1 MTDLPDLEKLA
12 QRYLEHLLDEQDTRF
27 GERRFTD
34 DEKTRNA
41 EHHAEHTGVIR
52 EWIKRNE
59 WESGSSYLRNQWPDG
74 WTQSKPDTPEYED
87 LSRLVLRA
95 QLQFHIIMHD
105 RFVGAPEAEPTDVL
119 FSKTET
125 KPQIETP
132 APTLPPRRPPG
143 RPGLDWES
151 LRKGLGEVDLSKIK
165 TGAKGWRT
173 KICIELWSWYTTEF
187 PSRKV
192 PSVETLRDKLKPDLD
207 VIEAEHQKP

>member
-1 MTDLPDLEKLA
+1 MTDLSDMEKLA

-41 EHHAEHTGVIR
+41 EHHAEHTGMIR

-59 WESGSSYLRNQWPDG
+59 WENGSVYLGNQWPGG
-74 WTQSKPDTPEYED
+74 WIAPETDTPEFEE

-119 FSKTET
+119 FTKIET

-132 APTLPPRRPPG
+132 TPILPPRRPPG
-143 RPGLDWES
+143 RPRLDLEAFRGR
-151 LRKGLGEVDLSKIK
+151 LQHMDLSEIKI
-165 TGAKGWRT
+165 GERGWRAD
-173 KICIELWSWYTTEF
+173 ICTELLSWYAAEF
-187 PSRKV
+187 PSEKT
-192 PSVETLRDKLKPDLD
+192 PKMETLRDHLKPELNT
-207 VIEAEHQKP
+207 IEAAQDKS